1 MKKENKMPKYL
12 LSTEGVVYETCDLVK
27 CNHPDYPK
35 LWFTEGGAPLDEE
48 KLSDDLYALFDQ
60 LVVIFK
66 CDDGRDL
73 HELLTPACGLNYQ
86 RELLFHGSVTKVY
99 GAVWRSDGL
108 KYVAV
113 LESSKAP
120 WRKL

>member
-1 MKKENKMPKYL
+1 MEKENKMPKYL

-35 LWFTEGGAPLDEE
+35 MWFTKGGAPLEE
-48 KLSDDLYALFDQ
+48 KKLSDDLYALFDQ
-60 LVVIFK
+60 LVVVWDEGQGK
-66 CDDGRDL
+66 VERDIIKPVPYL
-73 HELLTPACGLNYQ
+73 DRY
-86 RELLFHGSVTKVY
+86 RESLFYANVSKVF
-99 GAVWRSDGL
+99 GAVWRHDGL

-113 LESSKAP
+113 IESQKAP

>member
-1 MKKENKMPKYL
+1 MEKENKMPKYL

-35 LWFTEGGAPLDEE
+35 MWFTKGGAPLDEK

-60 LVVIFK
+60 LVVVLR
-66 CDDGRDL
+66 CEDGSEL
-73 HELLTPACGLNYQ
+73 HDIILPAYGLDCQ
-86 RELLFHGSVTKVY
+86 REWLFYGNVTKVY

-113 LESSKAP
+113 LESPKAP
-120 WRKL
+120 WRKF